1 MVNSIEFKLFAPYNN
16 QAKLIGSFSEWQ
28 EIVMEKD
35 EKGYFRSFVDLK
47 DGVYQ
52 YKFRVQSKSW
62 SLPPD
67 EWVEIND
74 PYVKEFD
81 IQSKNGIVRIKDG
94 GKIIDTY
101 VWKNDD
107 KPLPSDSELIIY
119 EMHVEDF
126 SGGKGDEGKKGTYQD
141 IIDKLDYLSD
151 LGINAIELMP
161 VGECPGDGYSWGYTP
176 SFFFSPNPR
185 YGSTEDLKRL
195 IDECHGRGI
204 RVILDQLYNHCS
216 EDNPLFHIDRDYW
229 FYHDRHHPEDEYYWG
244 PEFNYDGYDEN
255 LNICPAKEFMGDVVR
270 YWIQEYH
277 IDGIRYDALKQ
288 MDNFPFLEWITS
300 EAKKTAGN
308 KPFYNIGEHVPE
320 KPDIVSP
327 NGPIDASWHD
337 SFHNFMVSELCTNT
351 FDLEKIEEVL
361 DPRRQGYPVGV
372 SKVINYL
379 SNHDQ
384 NRLIRDFG
392 NCGIFDEPAFQRI
405 ELGATIL
412 MTAPGVPMIWMGQE
426 FGEYTSRKP
435 NEKNA
440 LHWSLLDN
448 EANRNLLDVYKN
460 LIALR
465 KQHHHVLLMSDIE
478 FFHENTDSHVLAYV
492 RWNNEGSR
500 MVVVA
505 NFSGNYFGEYVV
517 PNFPENG
524 TWHEWKD
531 NYDVNV
537 ENNELRIDLPEFTA
551 KVFIWH

>member
-1 MVNSIEFKLFAPYNN
+1 MAKIEFKLFAPYNN
-16 QAKLIGSFSEWQ
+16 QAKLIGSFSDWQ
-28 EIVMEKD
+28 EISMEKD
-35 EKGYFRSFVDLK
+35 EKGYFRSFVELE

-52 YKFRVQSKSW
+52 YKFRIQSKSW

-67 EWVEIND
+67 QWVEIND
-74 PYVKEFD
+74 PYVKEIDFH
-81 IQSKNGIVRIKDG
+81 SKNGIFRVKEG
-94 GKIIDTY
+94 AQIIDTY
-101 VWKNDD
+101 IWRHDD
-107 KPLPSDSELIIY
+107 KPLPTDSELVIY

-126 SGGKGDEGKKGTYQD
+126 SGGQGDEGNKGTYKD

-161 VGECPGDGYSWGYTP
+161 VGECPGDDYSWGYTP
-176 SFFFSPNPR
+176 SLFFSLNPR

-216 EDNPLFHIDRDYW
+216 EDNPLFQINRDYW
-229 FYHDRHHPEDEYYWG
+229 FYHDRHHPEDPHYWG
-244 PEFNYDGYDEN
+244 PEFNYDHYDEN
-255 LNICPAKEFMGDVVR
+255 LGISPAKEFMGDVVR

-288 MDNFPFLEWITS
+288 LDNFPFLEWLTS
-300 EAKKTAGN
+300 EAKKAAGD

-320 KPDIVSP
+320 KPEIVAP
-327 NGPIDASWHD
+327 KGPMDACWHD
-337 SFHNFMVSELCTNT
+337 SFHYFIVSELCTNT
-351 FDLEKIEEVL
+351 FDLENLEQVL
-361 DPRRQGYPVGV
+361 DPRRQEYPVGV

-405 ELGATIL
+405 ELALTIL

-426 FGEYTSRKP
+426 FGEYTPRKP
-435 NEKNA
+435 NEKNP
-440 LHWSLLDN
+440 LHWSLLNN
-448 EANRNLLDVYKN
+448 ERNRNLLNFYKN

-465 KQHHHVLLMSDIE
+465 KQNHHALLMSEIE
-478 FFHENTDSHVLAYV
+478 FFHENTDNHVLAYV

-500 MVVVA
+500 VVVVI
-505 NFSGNYFGEYVV
+505 NFSGDYLAGYVV

-524 TWHEWKD
+524 SWHEWKD
-531 NYDVNV
+531 NYDVTV
-537 ENNELRIDLPEFTA
+537 ENHQLMIDLPAFTA
-551 KVFIWH
+551 KVFLWK